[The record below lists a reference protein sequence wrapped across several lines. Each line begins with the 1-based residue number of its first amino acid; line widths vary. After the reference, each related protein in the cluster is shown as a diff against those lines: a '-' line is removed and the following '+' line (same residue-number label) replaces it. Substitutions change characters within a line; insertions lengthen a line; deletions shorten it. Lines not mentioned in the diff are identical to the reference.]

1 MFHMLSCFDL
11 KPEYSLEEFQQSL
24 ADYTEHM
31 HTLDLV
37 ESKSPIG
44 LRQSDTIMDT
54 DDERQQNYFMLMN
67 FRDRAQ
73 SDKAVDYIKTHQ
85 EPGDSIHKKV
95 YSKVHN
101 LIFICWQ
108 DI

>member
-1 MFHMLSCFDL
+1 MLSCFDL
-11 KPEYSLEEFQQSL
+11 KPEFTLEDFQQSL
-24 ADYTEHM
+24 DDYTEHM
-31 HTLDLV
+31 HGLGLV
-37 ESKSPIG
+37 EGKGPIG
-44 LRQSDTIMDT
+44 LRHSDTIMDT
-54 DDERQQNYFMLMN
+54 DDERTQKHFMLMH

-85 EPGDSIHKKV
+85 EPGASIHKQV
-95 YSKVHN
+95 YSKVQN